1 MNKIFAPFLPPWA
14 ETGLQPAFYDV
25 ESGTVLQ
32 QTARMYDKVNQLT
45 RLFNEFS
52 ETVTNEVNSFEQN
65 INDIVDDYIERF
77 NTLYNYVHDYFDNLD
92 VQAEIDHKLDEMTED
107 GTLQEIITTYLDSNV
122 AWTFDSV
129 SEMQTAT
136 NLTSDSYAQ
145 TYGFYAVGDGGGAKY
160 KIRAKAEDETAD
172 NIFTFGIGDDL
183 IAEYV
188 YEGVYRTKQLGV
200 KADGSVDVSAK
211 LQAIIDKIDTI
222 NLAGTDS
229 YTPLTFDSGI
239 YKVDDQIELSVNVP
253 LKSNGLVT
261 IKSYVDNT
269 SCLWIKPKLGDP
281 DTWFTRTEEYIS
293 GDGFI
298 LEYAGENS
306 GYGLEISTTTN
317 LGSYKGFMHSK
328 LSNITFKFFAIALKI
343 NPVHVYCDTFER
355 LQFEQ
360 CDKQVQ
366 WGTNGFTLV
375 DSGERITF
383 NNCQF
388 GSNHS
393 VVFELNN
400 PVASMFVTSSSIDY
414 CDCVFDGT
422 NTTGYSNIYVDNC
435 HIEGVTYGM
444 TDADKLTK
452 PYGIIYGN
460 FRFSEFAF
468 TNGQIGVRPR
478 GLLFTY
484 LSDDLPVENKYR
496 VILENMMIGT
506 PDSSNTPADLYIAD
520 SNVNISTSGVTG
532 NPLLI
537 AVRVSTLENIIPYSL
552 FEGEATGTRTVD
564 TSTNSNVSGSTIIAL
579 QSVNSTATIY
589 ENSATGGKGIKF
601 TTTANNPAIQI
612 RSPKFNVT
620 SGEKIYASGAFTNF
634 NNVQVNIEFYD
645 INDTLIS
652 TFTKTPTKEGTPS
665 TNATF
670 LPQQFVATCV
680 PKNAVKASVRLV
692 TNRDGRT
699 YAANDEVCIDGFYCF
714 RG

>member
-32 QTARMYDKVNQLT
+32 QTARMYNKVNQLT

-52 ETVTNEVNSFEQN
+52 EATSEEVNAFEREV
-65 INDIVDDYIERF
+65 NDTVAEYIEKF
-77 NTLYNYVHDYFDNLD
+77 TELKDFVDNYFDNLD
-92 VQAEIDHKLDEMTED
+92 VQEEIDHKLDEMLED
-107 GTLQEIITTYLDSNV
+107 GVLQEIIATYLDSNV

-129 SEMQTAT
+129 AEMQTAT

-145 TYGFYAVGDGGGAKY
+145 TYGFYTVGDGGGAKY
-160 KIRAKAEDETAD
+160 KIRNKGVSEVAD
-172 NIFTFGIGDDL
+172 NIFTFEIGDDL

-188 YEGVYRTKQLGV
+188 YKGVYCTKQLGV

-211 LQAIIDKIDTI
+211 LQAIIDKIDTE
-222 NLAGTDS
+222 NLANTDS
-229 YTPLTFDSGI
+229 YTPLTFDSGV
-239 YKVDDQIELSVNVP
+239 YKIDSQIELSVNVP
-253 LKSNGLVT
+253 LKANGLVT
-261 IKSYVDNT
+261 IKSYVDNA
-269 SCLWIKPKLGDP
+269 SCLWIKPKAGDP
-281 DTWFTRTEEYIS
+281 DNWYSRTEEYIS

-317 LGSYKGFMHSK
+317 LGAYKGFMHSK
-328 LSNITFKFFAIALKI
+328 IENITFKFFAIALKI
-343 NPVHVYCDTFER
+343 NPVHVFCDTFER

-366 WGTNGFTLV
+366 WGTNGFTLI

-383 NNCQF
+383 NDCQF
-388 GSNHS
+388 GGNHA

-400 PVASMFVTSSSIDY
+400 IIASMFVTASSMDY

-422 NTTGYSNIYVDNC
+422 NTTGYSNVYVDNC
-435 HIEGVTYGM
+435 HIEGITYGM

-478 GLLFTY
+478 GYLFTY

-496 VILENMMIGT
+496 VIIDNMMIGT
-506 PDSSNTPADLYIAD
+506 PDSSNTPSNLYIAAP
-520 SNVNISTSGVTG
+520 NVNISTEGITG
-532 NPLLI
+532 NPLLV
-537 AVRVSTLENIIPYSL
+537 AVRVSTLENVIPYSL
-552 FEGEATGTRTVD
+552 FEGETVGTRTVNTTTD
-564 TSTNSNVSGSTIIAL
+564 SNVSGSTIVAL
-579 QSVNSTATIY
+579 QSVASTATIY

-612 RSPKFNVT
+612 RSPKFDVK
-620 SGEKIYASGAFTNF
+620 SGEKLYASAAFTNF
-634 NNVQVNIEFYD
+634 NNVQINIEFYD
-645 INDTLIS
+645 ITDTIIS

-665 TNATF
+665 TTDTF
-670 LPQQFVATCV
+670 LPQLFVATCV

-714 RG
+714 KG

>member
-1 MNKIFAPFLPPWA
+1 MAWNTKIPHLRRF
-14 ETGLQPAFYDV
+14 
-25 ESGTVLQ
+25 VLQ
-32 QTARMYDKVNQLT
+32 NFPFIEEDFDAITDYQLICKVVEFLNKVITSQNEVIQQMINVTADFAELETLFNQLKDFIDHYFDT
-45 RLFNEFS
+45 LDLQE
-52 ETVTNEVNSFEQN
+52 EVNN
-65 INDIVDDYIERF
+65 
-77 NTLYNYVHDYFDNLD
+77 
-92 VQAEIDHKLDEMTED
+92 KLEEMAED
-107 GTLQEIITTYLDSNV
+107 GTLQEIITTYIQSNV
-122 AWTFDSV
+122 AWTFDNV
-129 SEMQTAT
+129 SEMQSAT

-145 TYGFYAVGDGGGAKY
+145 TYGFYTVGDGGGAKY
-160 KIRAKAEDETAD
+160 KIRNKGESEVAD
-172 NIFTFGIGDDL
+172 NIFTFAIGDNL

-200 KADGSVDVSAK
+200 KADGSVDVSSK
-211 LQAIIDKIDTI
+211 LQSIINKIDAI

-229 YTPLTFDSGI
+229 YTPLTFDSGV
-239 YKVDDQIELSVNVP
+239 YKIDNQVELSVNVP
-253 LKSNGLVT
+253 LKANGLVT

-269 SCLWIKPKLGDP
+269 SCLWIKPKADDP
-281 DTWFTRTEEYIS
+281 DNWFTRTEEYIS

-328 LSNITFKFFAIALKI
+328 IENITFKLFAIGLKI
-343 NPVHVYCDTFER
+343 NPVHVFCDTFER

-366 WGTNGFTLV
+366 WGTNGFTLI

-383 NNCQF
+383 NDCQF
-388 GSNHS
+388 GSNHA

-400 PVASMFVTSSSIDY
+400 PVASMFITSSSFDY

-422 NTTGYSNIYVDNC
+422 NSSGYTNAYIDNC
-435 HIEGVTYGM
+435 HIEGITFGM
-444 TDADKLTK
+444 TDADKETK

-478 GLLFTY
+478 GYLFTY
-484 LSDDLPVENKYR
+484 LSDSLPVENKYR
-496 VILENMMIGT
+496 VIIDNMMIGT
-506 PDSSNTPADLYIAD
+506 PDSSNTPSNLYIAAP
-520 SNVNISTSGVTG
+520 NVNISTEGITG

-537 AVRVSTLENIIPYSL
+537 AVRVSTLENVIPYSL
-552 FEGEATGTRTVD
+552 FEGETVGTRTVD
-564 TSTNSNVSGSTIIAL
+564 TSTNSDVSGSTITAL
-579 QSVNSTATIY
+579 QSIDSTATIY

-612 RSPKFNVT
+612 RSPKFDVK

-665 TNATF
+665 TTDTF

-714 RG
+714 KG